1 MILSDNGTIDVPVP
15 ASASGTEGMGQDA
28 NLPAIFRFLRLFKR
42 DLWCWLN
49 ALQKMWWL
57 FLIFPF
63 LFAIGLFMVRTMT
76 TTNVYVANCG
86 MIRQSISDT
95 HHEVLPPGY
104 VNIQKSVI
112 MTLFK
117 SRAVLEETVKRLS
130 LPYTAEQLFRN
141 IDVKSEKNSDYYYV
155 SASSKDPTIAATLAN
170 TLADVFIE
178 EYKKLIRKNLEDLN
192 DSYVRTQNDLEKQIE
207 EQGEKLKDLC
217 AENNLTMIESD
228 IAFNNQ
234 RLLQVE
240 DRLTQAASTLD
251 SAKQA
256 LYELQGE
263 LANTQENV
271 VTHREK
277 STVVED
283 NLRQEESVL
292 ARYEEVY
299 ARNNPILI
307 QQREVVRKLRAEV
320 EKSQQEDETSE
331 NELDRKIIISR
342 NPAYTQILVSIAA
355 RKAEISSLTNDIKLN
370 NEIAVQLRARRELLA
385 SIQPVIRQMEM
396 DLAQYKEQLNKNK
409 LQIATIRNFLD
420 RSFSDI
426 SIQELAKP
434 PNRPL
439 GRKRSVWGIIGFI
452 LGTFISLSII
462 FGCELFNLTVRS
474 SIDIEQALQIKAL
487 GLIPVLDQAHRANYY
502 SALQTILSNGE
513 EYFSKLSPDH
523 PLLVVFAPNKR
534 ADLDGKIREEFC
546 ETLKIR
552 LGCKYVVISP
562 LVGEEEAPSNQTP
575 VLINDYLYQFTDEA
589 PKPDKDHCVYFKLDD
604 LSFISPLTGD
614 QIQRIKT
621 AYKSVSL
628 IVWDLFDFELHR
640 QLFAEIAHNADLTI
654 IPMKYAQT
662 SKLSIYRILQFLK
675 AFHVNNVVG
684 FLYNINN
691 KHYSK
696 ASL

>member
-1 MILSDNGTIDVPVP
+1 MILSDNGNLEVP
-15 ASASGTEGMGQDA
+15 AASGAEGAGQELNA
-28 NLPAIFRFLRLFKR
+28 PAIIRFFRLFRR
-42 DLWCWLN
+42 DIWCWFN
-49 ALQKMWWL
+49 AIQKMWWL

-63 LFAIGLFMVRTMT
+63 LFAIGMFFVRTMT

-86 MIRQSISDT
+86 MIRQSISDNRN
-95 HHEVLPPGY
+95 EILPPGY

-130 LPYTAEQLFRN
+130 LPYTAEQLYGN
-141 IDVKSEKNSDYYYV
+141 IEVKSEKNSDYYYV
-155 SASSKDPTIAATLAN
+155 AASSKDPTIAATLAN

-192 DSYVRTQNDLEKQIE
+192 DSYVRTQNDLEKQLE
-207 EQGEKLKDLC
+207 DQNEKLKTLC
-217 AENNLTMIESD
+217 AENNLTTIESD

-240 DRLTQAASTLD
+240 DQLTRASSTLD

-263 LANTQENV
+263 LANTPEDV

-277 STVVED
+277 STVAED
-283 NLRQEESVL
+283 ELKQAEALL
-292 ARYEEVY
+292 AQYEQVY
-299 ARNNPILI
+299 AGSNPILI
-307 QQREVVRKLRAEV
+307 QQKNLVKQMRANI
-320 EKSQQEDETSE
+320 EKVKQEEESLE
-331 NELDRKIIISR
+331 NEMNSKVVISR

-355 RKAEISSLTNDIKLN
+355 KRAEITTLTNDIKLN
-370 NEIAVQLRARRELLA
+370 NETAVQLRARRELLS
-385 SIQPVIRQMEM
+385 SIQPLIRQMEV
-396 DLAQYKEQLNKNK
+396 DLAQYKEQINKNK
-409 LQIATIRNFLD
+409 LQIVTIRNFLD

-434 PNRPL
+434 PTAPL
-439 GRKRSVWGIIGFI
+439 ARKRGVWAIIGFI
-452 LGTFISLSII
+452 LGTFIALSII
-462 FGCELFNLTVRS
+462 FGCEFFNLTIRS
-474 SIDIEQALQIKAL
+474 SVDIEQALRIKTL
-487 GLIPVLDQAHRANYY
+487 GLIPVLEQAHRANYY
-502 SALQTILSNGE
+502 SALQTIISNGE
-513 EYFSKLSPDH
+513 EYFSNISPDH

-534 ADLDGKIREEFC
+534 SDLDEKIREEFC

-552 LGCKYVVISP
+552 LGCKYVVIAP
-562 LVGEEEAPSNQTP
+562 LIEDAEAPANPAP

-589 PKPDKDHCVYFKLDD
+589 PKPDKDRRVFFKLDD

-614 QIQRIKT
+614 QIQRVKT
-621 AYKSVSL
+621 AYKNVSL

-675 AFHVNNVVG
+675 SFHVTNIVG

-696 ASL
+696 VSL

>member
-1 MILSDNGTIDVPVP
+1 MILTDNGD
-15 ASASGTEGMGQDA
+15 ASVTVQTNTFEAGQED
-28 NLPAIFRFLRLFKR
+28 NTPAIIRFSRLFKR
-42 DLWCWLN
+42 DIWCWFN
-49 ALQKMWWL
+49 AVQKLWWL
-57 FLIFPF
+57 FVIFPF
-63 LFAIGLFMVRTMT
+63 LFAIAMFLIRTMT

-86 MIRQSISDT
+86 MIRQSISDNKN
-95 HHEVLPPGY
+95 EILPPGY
-104 VNIQKSVI
+104 VNVQKSVI

-130 LPYTAEQLFRN
+130 LPYTAEQLYGN

-170 TLADVFIE
+170 TLADVFVE

-192 DSYVRTQNDLEKQIE
+192 DSYVRTQNDLEKQLE
-207 EQGEKLKDLC
+207 DLNEKLKNLS
-217 AENNLTMIESD
+217 AENNLTTIQSD

-240 DRLTQAASTLD
+240 DQLTRAASTVD
-251 SAKQA
+251 STKQA

-263 LANTQENV
+263 LANTPEEV

-277 STVVED
+277 SMAAED
-283 NLRQEESVL
+283 NIRNEEATL
-292 ARYEEVY
+292 MKYEQMY
-299 ARNNPILI
+299 APGNPILI
-307 QQREVVRKLRAEV
+307 QQRRVVERLKAELA
-320 EKSQQEDETSE
+320 KAQEEEDMTDSDG
-331 NELDRKIIISR
+331 NKKIVVSR

-355 RKAEISSLTNDIKLN
+355 KRAEITALNNDIKLN

-385 SIQPVIRQMEM
+385 SIQPVIRQMET
-396 DLAQYKEQLNKNK
+396 DIAQYKEQINKNK
-409 LQIATIRNFLD
+409 LQIVTIRNFLD

-434 PNRPL
+434 PNVPL
-439 GRKRSVWGIIGFI
+439 GRKRGVWAIIGFV
-452 LGTFISLSII
+452 LGSFVAFLII
-462 FGCELFNLTVRS
+462 FGCEFFNLTVRS
-474 SIDIEQALQIKAL
+474 SVDIEQALRIKTL
-487 GLIPVLDQAHRANYY
+487 GLIPVLEQAHRANYY
-502 SALQTILSNGE
+502 SALQTVLSNGD
-513 EYFSKLSPDH
+513 EYFSRLSPDH

-534 ADLDGKIREEFC
+534 TDLDEKIREEFC

-552 LGCKYVVISP
+552 LGCKYVVVSP
-562 LVGEEEAPSNQTP
+562 LIGDDDAHAP

-589 PKPDKDHCVYFKLDD
+589 PKPDKDHRVFFKLDD

-628 IVWDLFDFELHR
+628 VVWDLFDFELHR

-662 SKLSIYRILQFLK
+662 SKLSVYRILQFLK
-675 AFHVNNVVG
+675 TFHVGNIVG

-696 ASL
+696 VSL